1 MQREATQRNGWQA
14 WGLVLLLALVCP
26 AKAQEWTYRVRPGD
40 TLWDVAGEYLTPSVP
55 WQRLQEHNRV
65 ADPYQLAPGSTLRIP
80 VRWLHRQPAR
90 AKVVAVRGDAEAQA
104 TAGRAAPV
112 TAGMS
117 LGSGAVVKTSPEA
130 TLSLQ
135 FADGSRLLLLGDSEL
150 LLERLTRLGRSGIA
164 DTRLRLRRGRIGND
178 VRHLRGPA
186 ANFIVDTPSAS
197 SAVRGTRFRVEA
209 DATGTQTEVLEG
221 RVAVSA
227 GAKSALVR
235 RGYGA
240 VVAPDQPGV
249 TPVALLAAPDLS
261 GLVPAP
267 QVTRAPLTWPA
278 VAGARQYRV
287 QISEHVRFD
296 SLQVDTLV
304 DTPGYALPPL
314 EEGRYHVRVR
324 AIDVRG
330 LEGRDAVAQLQVD
343 GLLQAPYSIA
353 PVAASV
359 VRTPDVALSW
369 TQAPGAA
376 AYDYEVAG
384 ATGFAQPIAH
394 ARVED
399 ATSAALPQLPPGDYT
414 WRIRSVDRAGRTG
427 PFGDPIAFTL
437 RPLAEVTSIDGSAA
451 EAGDRRHV
459 TFRWP
464 AGQPGQRYRFQMSR
478 TPDFR
483 EVTVDETVSEAE
495 ITLPRLRSGTWYLR
509 AQTIDAD
516 GFEGPFPRPQVVEVP
531 CRLCKIGAGAGALL
545 ILLTL

>member
-1 MQREATQRNGWQA
+1 MQREAIQRKGWHG
-14 WGLVLLLALVCP
+14 WGLVLLLALACP

-40 TLWDVAGEYLTPSVP
+40 TLWDVAGEYLSPSVP

-65 ADPYQLAPGSTLRIP
+65 ADPYQLVPGSKLRIP
-80 VRWLHRQPAR
+80 LQWLHRQPAR
-90 AKVVAVRGDAEAQA
+90 AKVIAVRGDAQSQ
-104 TAGRAAPV
+104 TSAGRAAPV

-164 DTRLRLRRGRIGND
+164 DTRLRLQRGRIGND

-209 DATGTQTEVLEG
+209 TTAGTQTEVLEG
-221 RVAVSA
+221 RVAVSTA
-227 GAKSALVR
+227 ARSALVQ

-240 VVAPDQPGV
+240 VVMLDQAAV

-261 GLVPAP
+261 GLVLAP
-267 QVTRAPLTWPA
+267 QVTRAPLAWPA

-287 QISEHVRFD
+287 QVSENARFE
-296 SLQVDTLV
+296 SLRLDAEV
-304 DTPGYALPPL
+304 DTPGYTLPPL

-324 AIDVRG
+324 AIDAQG
-330 LEGRDAVAQLQVD
+330 LEGRDSVAQLQVD
-343 GLLQAPYSIA
+343 GLLQPPYSIS

-359 VRTPDVALSW
+359 VRTAELSLSW

-384 ATGFAQPIAH
+384 AAGFAQPVAH
-394 ARVED
+394 ARVND
-399 ATSAALPQLPPGDYT
+399 ATSVALPRFPPGDYS
-414 WRIRSVDRAGRTG
+414 WRIRSVDRTGRTG
-427 PFGDPIAFTL
+427 PFGDAVAFTL
-437 RPLAEVTSIDGSAA
+437 RPLVEVTAIDGSAA
-451 EAGDRRHV
+451 EAGDTRQV

-478 TPDFR
+478 TADFR
-483 EVTVDETVSEAE
+483 EPAVDTTVGEAE

-509 AQTIDAD
+509 AQTIDVD

>member
-14 WGLVLLLALVCP
+14 WGLVFLLALVCP

-90 AKVVAVRGDAEAQA
+90 AKVVAVRGDAEARA

-278 VAGARQYRV
+278 VAGARQYRI

>member
-1 MQREATQRNGWQA
+1 MQREAIQRMGWQG
-14 WGLVLLLALVCP
+14 WGLVFLLALVCP
-26 AKAQEWTYRVRPGD
+26 AQAQEWTYRVRPGD

-80 VRWLHRQPAR
+80 VQWLHRQPAR
-90 AKVVAVRGDAEAQA
+90 AKVVAVRGDAQSQ
-104 TAGRAAPV
+104 TLAGRATPV

-164 DTRLRLRRGRIGND
+164 DTRLRLQRGRIGND

-209 DATGTQTEVLEG
+209 DTTGTQTEVLEG

-227 GAKSALVR
+227 GAKRALVQ

-240 VVAPDQPGV
+240 VVASDQAAV

-267 QVTRAPLTWPA
+267 QVTRAPLAWPA

-296 SLQVDTLV
+296 SLQVDSLV
-304 DTPGYALPPL
+304 DTPGYTLPPL

-324 AIDVRG
+324 AIDDRG

-343 GLLQAPYSIA
+343 GLLEPPYSIT

-369 TQAPGAA
+369 TQAPGAV

-384 ATGFAQPIAH
+384 AAGFAQPVAH
-394 ARVED
+394 ARVKD
-399 ATSAALPQLPPGDYT
+399 ATSVTLPQVPPGDYT
-414 WRIRSVDRAGRTG
+414 WRIRTVDRTGRTG
-427 PFGDPIAFTL
+427 PFGDAVAFTL

-451 EAGDRRHV
+451 EAGDKRQV

-478 TPDFR
+478 TADFR
-483 EVTVDETVSEAE
+483 DVTVDETVREAE

-509 AQTIDAD
+509 AQTIDVD

-531 CRLCKIGAGAGALL
+531 CRLCRIGVGAGALL
-545 ILLTL
+545 ILLAL